1 MCRAHPVALLV
12 PGVVLFVA
20 FGAPAAAFDTL
31 PGDADAADVVL
42 VLVAQGLGLAT
53 VFLYS
58 GYCEAIAHQD
68 RVGEE
73 VSVRAALR
81 ATAPT
86 LPALIAASLI
96 AGAGIVFGLAL
107 LIVPGLWL
115 MTRWVLVSPVIS
127 VERCG
132 PWAGL
137 RRSSRLSRGHGRL
150 LLVTAVTTLVLDE
163 LLSIAGER
171 LGLWLADDRIAAH
184 VAGRAAGQ
192 LLAGPFV
199 GIVIAIAYARLRELE
214 RRVSPPVAV
223 TADGSRTEGG

>member
-31 PGDADAADVVL
+31 SGDAAAADVAL

-58 GYCEAIAHQD
+58 GYCEAIAEQD
-68 RVGEE
+68 RLGEE

-81 ATAPT
+81 STAPT
-86 LPALIAASLI
+86 VPALIVASLV
-96 AGAGIVFGLAL
+96 AGVGIVLGLVL

-127 VERCG
+127 FERCG

-137 RRSSRLSRGHGRL
+137 RRSTQLSRGHGRL
-150 LLVTAVTTLVLDE
+150 LLVIAVDH
-163 LLSIAGER
+163 AAARRGA
-171 LGLWLADDRIAAH
+171 LAW
-184 VAGRAAGQ
+184 GRAAR
-192 LLAGPFV
+192 PV
-199 GIVIAIAYARLRELE
+199 GGRRSHRRRRGRPRGRSASRWPVRRHRHRDRLRAPA
-214 RRVSPPVAV
+214 RDRATSF
-223 TADGSRTEGG
+223 TAPGGHS